1 MLPFHIRLTKRVI
14 LLDRCETLFG
24 ELLSLS
30 RDYRDAQKTSDR
42 ESIWVVRERIQ
53 AVAQEIRGVRK
64 HFNAYQRNN
73 GILTPLMDDCEYVLG
88 RMRSTRDIRLVI
100 LYTPDV
106 IRDTHQELLAYLR
119 IHRNAHAYGSTKET
133 QCPRL

>member
-1 MLPFHIRLTKRVI
+1 MIPFHIRLTKRVI

-24 ELLSLS
+24 DLLSLS
-30 RDYRDAQKTSDR
+30 RDYRDAQKTSDG

-53 AVAQEIRGVRK
+53 AAAEEIRGVRE
-64 HFNAYQRNN
+64 HFIAYRRNN

-106 IRDTHQELLAYLR
+106 IQDTHQDLLAYLR
-119 IHRNAHAYGSTKET
+119 MHRNAHTYDSTKET

>member
-42 ESIWVVRERIQ
+42 ESIWVVRERMRV
-53 AVAQEIRGVRK
+53 VAQEIKGIRE
-64 HFNAYQRNN
+64 HFITYQRNHGN
-73 GILTPLMDDCEYVLG
+73 LTPLMDDCEYVLA

-106 IRDTHQELLAYLR
+106 IRDTHQDLLAYLR
-119 IHRNAHAYGSTKET
+119 MHRNAHTYGSTKET